1 MKKLMMTAGLLCVVL
16 YGAWAQPDDEKKD
29 ETVEIEI
36 SGNKVTIQAEDM
48 ENLSEVDLNAIIREV
63 TARSIQIQKQQQE
76 LLAQVNKQ
84 EANGEITAEQAEEMR
99 DMINDHTEESMEM
112 VGELMEAW
120 GESYEERM
128 EAWGDE
134 YEASMEAWEAE
145 VEARSEEGNF
155 TMPPLP
161 PIPPL
166 PPSAAPESQANSGG
180 KGQKIIINEE
190 GIIIQKGDNG
200 EEPFAWKFDEEDE
213 TDEEPSNRPKKI
225 DRTNGYFDIN
235 WGFDQQL
242 AGGTDFI
249 TDGAEELD
257 FWRSHV
263 FDFGFGGKTRI
274 GSPYSK
280 FYIKWGG
287 EFSFN
292 GFRLL
297 GNNSLQKDVDGN
309 TTIRL
314 DSGKAVD
321 KSKYNI
327 AYFSV
332 PVMFQLD
339 FSDVGE
345 IDESF
350 TLGVGGYA
358 GVRLSSR
365 RVLKY
370 STQQYSEIEE
380 YIKGDFNTNQFRYG
394 VMAQLGWDAFKITAK
409 YDLNSF
415 FKEGKGPDYQVASI
429 TFGFTL

>member
-1 MKKLMMTAGLLCVVL
+1 MAL
-16 YGAWAQPDDEKKD
+16 YGAWAQPDDKKKD

-36 SGNKVTIQAEDM
+36 SGNKVTIQADDM
-48 ENLSEVDLNAIIREV
+48 ENLSEVDLNTIIREV
-63 TARSIQIQKQQQE
+63 TMRSIQIQKQQQE
-76 LLAQVNKQ
+76 LLAQVDKQ
-84 EANGEITAEQAEEMR
+84 EANGDITHEQAEEMR
-99 DMINDHTEESMEM
+99 EMINEHTEESMEM

-120 GESYEERM
+120 GDSYEERM

-145 VEARSEEGNF
+145 VEARTEAGNYQ
-155 TMPPLP
+155 MPPLP
-161 PIPPL
+161 PLPPL
-166 PPSAAPESQANSGG
+166 PPASASAPEDG
-180 KGQKIIINEE
+180 KKSQKIIINEE
-190 GIIIQKGDNG
+190 GIIIQKGENG
-200 EEPFAWKFDEEDE
+200 EEPFAWKFDEDDD
-213 TDEEPSNRPKKI
+213 TDDEPSNRPRKI

-242 AGGTDFI
+242 AGGSSFI
-249 TDGAEELD
+249 TDGPEELD

-263 FDFGFGGKTRI
+263 FDFGFGGKTRV

-297 GNNSLQKDVDGN
+297 ENNTLQKDANGDVV
-309 TTIRL
+309 IQA

-332 PVMFQLD
+332 PVMLQLD
-339 FSDVGE
+339 FSDVGQM
-345 IDESF
+345 DESF
-350 TLGVGGYA
+350 TIGVGGYA

-365 RVLKY
+365 RVLRY
-370 STQQYSEIEE
+370 STPQYSEIKED
-380 YIKGDFNTNQFRYG
+380 IKGDLNTNQFRYG
-394 VMAQLGWDAFKITAK
+394 VMAQIGWDAFKITAK

-415 FKEGKGPDYQVASI
+415 FKEGKGPDYQVAAI

>member
-1 MKKLMMTAGLLCVVL
+1 MKKLMMTAGLVCIAL
-16 YGAWAQPDDEKKD
+16 YGAWAQPDDKKKD

-36 SGNKVTIQAEDM
+36 SGNKVTIEADDM
-48 ENLSEVDLNAIIREV
+48 ERLSEVDLNTIIREV

-76 LLAQVNKQ
+76 LLAQVDKQ
-84 EANGEITAEQAEEMR
+84 EANGEITHEQAEEMR
-99 DMINDHTEESMEM
+99 DMINEHIEESMEM

-128 EAWGDE
+128 EAWGEE
-134 YEASMEAWEAE
+134 YEASMEAWEEE
-145 VEARSEEGNF
+145 VEARAEAGNF
-155 TMPPLP
+155 VMPPLP

-166 PPSAAPESQANSGG
+166 PPSNAPAPESEKKA
-180 KGQKIIINEE
+180 QKIIINEE
-190 GIIIQKGDNG
+190 GIIIQKGEDG
-200 EEPFAWKFDEEDE
+200 EEPFAWKFDQEDE
-213 TDEEPSNRPKKI
+213 DDKEEPNNHPKKI

-242 AGGTDFI
+242 AGGSSI
-249 TDGAEELD
+249 INDGPEELD

-263 FDFGFGGKTRI
+263 FDFGFGGKTRV

-297 GNNSLQKDVDGN
+297 ENNTLQKDANGDVV
-309 TTIRL
+309 IQA

-332 PVMFQLD
+332 PVMLQLD
-339 FSDVGE
+339 FSDVGQ

-350 TLGVGGYA
+350 TIGVGGYA

-365 RVLKY
+365 RVLRY
-370 STQQYSEIEE
+370 STPQYSEIKED
-380 YIKGDFNTNQFRYG
+380 IKGDLNTNQFRYG
-394 VMAQLGWDAFKITAK
+394 VMAQIGWDAFKITAK

-415 FKEGKGPDYQVASI
+415 FKEGKGPDYQMASI
-429 TFGFTL
+429 AFGFTL